1 MEPIIGAPP
10 ADAPGELVKDA
21 DTESF
26 ETDVMAASHETP
38 VIVDFWAPWCEPCK
52 QITPVLEK
60 SVRAAGGKVKLV
72 KVNID
77 ENPQIAQA
85 FRVQSIPAVH
95 AVVDGR
101 PVDGFVGA
109 VPESQIKS
117 FIERL
122 VGEIGPTPVEQALER
137 AAAALESGDTG
148 VASALF
154 AQVLNHEPDNPDA
167 IAGLARCHIE
177 AGESAEAR
185 ALLDRLD
192 DAQADHP
199 AITGAR
205 SALAIAEQVAASA
218 GSSDDRA
225 TLEARLA
232 ADADDHQARFDLA
245 MVHYSANEREASV
258 DQLLEIVR
266 RDAEWNEAA
275 ARSQL
280 LTLFEAFGQTDPVT
294 IAARRRLSS
303 ILFA

>member
-10 ADAPGELVKDA
+10 ADAPDELIKDA

-26 ETDVMAASHETP
+26 ETDVLVASQETP

-60 SVRAAGGKVKLV
+60 SVRAAGGRVKLV

-85 FRVQSIPAVH
+85 FRVQSVPAVH

-137 AAAALESGDTG
+137 AAAALENGDHG
-148 VASALF
+148 AASALF
-154 AQVLNHEPDNPDA
+154 AQVINHEPDNPDA

-177 AGESAEAR
+177 TGDLAGAR
-185 ALLDRLD
+185 ALLDPID
-192 DAQADHP
+192 DAQADHA

-205 SALAIAEQVAASA
+205 SALALAEQAADAADSVGDHDA
-218 GSSDDRA
+218 
-225 TLEARLA
+225 LEARLA
-232 ADADDHQARFDLA
+232 ADPDDHQTRFDLA
-245 MVHYSANEREASV
+245 MAHYGANQREAAV

-275 ARSQL
+275 ARTQL
-280 LTLFEAFGQTDPVT
+280 LTLFEAFGQTDPLTV
-294 IAARRRLSS
+294 AARRRLSS

>member
-10 ADAPGELVKDA
+10 ADAPGELIKDA

-60 SVRAAGGKVKLV
+60 SVRAAGGRVKLV

-137 AAAALESGDTG
+137 AAAALEGGDTG

-185 ALLDRLD
+185 ALLDRVD

>member
-10 ADAPGELVKDA
+10 ADAPGELIKDA
-21 DTESF
+21 DTDSF
-26 ETDVMAASHETP
+26 EKDVMVASQETP
-38 VIVDFWAPWCEPCK
+38 VIVDFWAPWCGPCK
-52 QITPVLEK
+52 QITPLLEK
-60 SVRAAGGKVKLV
+60 AVRAAGGKVKLV

-95 AVVDGR
+95 AVVGGQ

-122 VGEIGPTPVEQALER
+122 VGEVGPTPVEQALER
-137 AAAALESGDTG
+137 AAAALENGDHG
-148 VASALF
+148 AASALF
-154 AQVLNHEPDNPDA
+154 AQVINHEPDNPDA

-177 AGESAEAR
+177 AGDLAGAH
-185 ALLDRLD
+185 ALLDGLD
-192 DAQADHP
+192 EAQANHP
-199 AITGAR
+199 AITGAG
-205 SALAIAEQVAASA
+205 SALAIAEQAAASA
-218 GSSDDRA
+218 GTSDDRA

-232 ADADDHQARFDLA
+232 ANADDHQARFDLA
-245 MVHYSANEREASV
+245 MAHYSANEREASV

-266 RDAEWNEAA
+266 RDAAWNDAA

-280 LTLFEAFGQTDPVT
+280 VTLFEAFGQTDPLT

>member
-10 ADAPGELVKDA
+10 ADAPGELIKDA

-137 AAAALESGDTG
+137 AAAALEGGDTG

-185 ALLDRLD
+185 ALLDRVD

-232 ADADDHQARFDLA
+232 ADADDHQARFDLSI
-245 MVHYSANEREASV
+245 VHYSANEREASV
-258 DQLLEIVR
+258 DQLLEIVP

-280 LTLFEAFGQTDPVT
+280 LTLFEAFGQTDPLT

>member
-10 ADAPGELVKDA
+10 ADAPGELIKDA
-21 DTESF
+21 DTASF

-60 SVRAAGGKVKLV
+60 SVRAAGGRVKLV

-77 ENPQIAQA
+77 ENPQVAQA

-95 AVVDGR
+95 AVVGGR

-137 AAAALESGDTG
+137 AAAALEGGDTG

>member
-10 ADAPGELVKDA
+10 ADAPDGLIKDA

-26 ETDVMAASHETP
+26 EADVMAASHETP
-38 VIVDFWAPWCEPCK
+38 VIVDFWAPWCGPCK

-60 SVRAAGGKVKLV
+60 SVRAAGGRVKLV

-95 AVVDGR
+95 AVVGGR

-137 AAAALESGDTG
+137 AAESLENGDHG
-148 VASALF
+148 AASALF
-154 AQVLNHEPDNPDA
+154 AQVLHHEPDNSDA
-167 IAGLARCHIE
+167 IAGLARCYIE
-177 AGESAEAR
+177 AGDLAEAR
-185 ALLDRLD
+185 ALLDQAA
-192 DAQADHP
+192 DAHADHP
-199 AITGAR
+199 AVAGAR
-205 SALAIAEQVAASA
+205 SALALAEQTAAAAGSA
-218 GSSDDRA
+218 GDRGA
-225 TLEARLA
+225 LEARLA
-232 ADADDHQARFDLA
+232 ADPDDHQARFDLA
-245 MVHYSANEREASV
+245 MAHYGANEREAAV
-258 DQLLEIVR
+258 DELLEIVR

-275 ARSQL
+275 ARTQL
-280 LTLFEAFGQTDPVT
+280 LVLFEAFGQTDPLTV
-294 IAARRRLSS
+294 AARRRLSS

>member
-10 ADAPGELVKDA
+10 ADAPDGLIKDA

-26 ETDVMAASHETP
+26 EKDVMAASQETP
-38 VIVDFWAPWCEPCK
+38 VIVDFWAPWCGPCK
-52 QITPVLEK
+52 QITPLLEK
-60 SVRAAGGKVKLV
+60 AVRAAGGKVKLV

-95 AVVDGR
+95 AIVGGR

-109 VPESQIKS
+109 APESQIKS

-122 VGEIGPTPVEQALER
+122 VGETGPTPVEQALER
-137 AAAALESGDTG
+137 AAAALENGDHG
-148 VASALF
+148 AASALF

-177 AGESAEAR
+177 AGGLVEAR
-185 ALLDRLD
+185 ALLDPID
-192 DAQADHP
+192 DAQANHP

-205 SALAIAEQVAASA
+205 SALAIAEQAAASA
-218 GSSDDRA
+218 GTSDDRA

-232 ADADDHQARFDLA
+232 ADPDDHQARFDLA
-245 MVHYSANEREASV
+245 MAHYSASEREASV

-275 ARSQL
+275 ARTQL
-280 LTLFEAFGQTDPVT
+280 LALFEAFGHTDPVT